1 VVDMRYPDDFINKI
15 ICGDCL
21 EVMKEMPDKCVD
33 MIITSP
39 PYNVGKDYGEGRE
52 KDKQGLG
59 DYYKF
64 AFNLMCQLSRVL
76 KRGGRICMEIGGSGR
91 DFPLSW
97 LWQDVSYKYKL
108 GLFSEI
114 TIAHRKTNPTAW
126 GSWLKSDN
134 VFTIPNFHM
143 LYVFY
148 KDFSTKVGKETD
160 IQKEEFTEWTRGRW
174 AISWA
179 KHDGHPASFPVELPR
194 RCLKLFGHT
203 DDLILDPL
211 VGSGTTSVACKN
223 LKRNFIGIEIN
234 PDYCKI
240 AEERLAQGVL

>member
-1 VVDMRYPDDFINKI
+1 MTKNWPEDFMNKI

-21 EVMKEMPDKCVD
+21 EVMKEMPDECID

-52 KDKQGLG
+52 RDKIDLD

-64 AFNLMCQLSRVL
+64 AFNLTHCLSRIL
-76 KRGGRICMEIGGSGR
+76 KGGGRICIEIGGSGR
-91 DFPLSW
+91 NFPLSW
-97 LWQDVSYKYKL
+97 LWQDVAYKNKF

-148 KDFSTKVGKETD
+148 KDSPTKTGEETD
-160 IQKEEFTEWTRGRW
+160 IQKKEFTEWTRGRW
-174 AISWA
+174 TISWS
-179 KHDGHPASFPVELPR
+179 KHSGHPASFPIELPY
-194 RCLKLFGHT
+194 RCLKLFGHR

-234 PDYCKI
+234 PEYCKI
-240 AEERLAQGVL
+240 AKERLAQGVL